1 MRRLIGGE
9 VKTPTRNLENKSVT
23 EGDGYMH
30 SNSVDLTVEIPSTHS
45 MVVAGPLT
53 VTSTGSLVVNGTL
66 VIV

>member
-9 VKTPTRNLENKSVT
+9 VQTPTRNFENKSIT

-30 SNSVDLTVEIPSTHS
+30 SNSVDLTVEIPSTHN
-45 MVVAGPLT
+45 MVAAGPLT

-66 VIV
+66 VII